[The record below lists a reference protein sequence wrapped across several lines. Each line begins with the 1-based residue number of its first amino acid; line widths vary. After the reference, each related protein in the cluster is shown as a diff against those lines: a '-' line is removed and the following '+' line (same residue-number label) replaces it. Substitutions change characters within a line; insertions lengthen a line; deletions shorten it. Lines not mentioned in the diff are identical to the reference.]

1 MAGPE
6 NVPGTSRPGRGRL
19 RASHADRERVVD
31 VLKAAFV
38 EGRLTEDELDARVG
52 QALAARTYAD
62 LAALTAD
69 LPAEPDRIPAP
80 TPAPLTTPAGPAL
93 AQPQNRSARTAV
105 KVGAYT
111 VTGIILAISG
121 AAIALGQPVAAVV
134 LAMFGVALVGG
145 ATAFIAALLALVLK
159 AETRHRN
166 RSAGQLP
173 PGPASGHTS
182 QTGRPGATSQ
192 TDQTGQAA
200 PPAAD
205 RNVTDPPRPH
215 RRRPPGTLAAMP
227 AT

>member
-1 MAGPE
+1 MLAEEALAMAGPE
-6 NVPGTSRPGRGRL
+6 NVPGTPRPGRGRL

-69 LPAEPDRIPAP
+69 LPAEPGRIPAP
-80 TPAPLTTPAGPAL
+80 TPAPLTTTAGPAL
-93 AQPQNRSARTAV
+93 AQPHNRSARTAV

-145 ATAFIAALLALVLK
+145 STAFIAALLALVLK
-159 AETRHRN
+159 AEARHRN
-166 RSAGQLP
+166 RSGGQLP
-173 PGPASGHTS
+173 PGPASG
-182 QTGRPGATSQ
+182 
-192 TDQTGQAA
+192 QAA
-200 PPAAD
+200 PPAADRNVTD

-215 RRRPPGTLAAMP
+215 RRRPPGTLAVTP
-227 AT
+227 AR